1 MLSFSRSQLQSSW
14 ALCDILGLGNTPFLV
29 SRCVCNH
36 FIWLPTLPPP
46 HTSPSPPIFF
56 LSLPVLFVRP
66 HATSKPSTVCSL
78 QGVTMF
84 LRSTYFPFSP
94 TEPRHEA
101 LVHFKILGNAPV
113 FYKSCLSHSLWM
125 FMEQHTRYYWIP
137 IQLWPNF
144 SNFCQINL
152 CQLKQVQL

>member
-1 MLSFSRSQLQSSW
+1 MFSFSRSQLQSSW
-14 ALCDILGLGNTPFLV
+14 ALCDILGLGNTSFLV
-29 SRCVCNH
+29 SQQVPQQH
-36 FIWLPTLPPP
+36 PPLPNILPF
-46 HTSPSPPIFF
+46 TSCPLCSTSRDLKTINCL
-56 LSLPVLFVRP
+56 LSL
-66 HATSKPSTVCSL
+66 K
-78 QGVTMF
+78 GVTMF